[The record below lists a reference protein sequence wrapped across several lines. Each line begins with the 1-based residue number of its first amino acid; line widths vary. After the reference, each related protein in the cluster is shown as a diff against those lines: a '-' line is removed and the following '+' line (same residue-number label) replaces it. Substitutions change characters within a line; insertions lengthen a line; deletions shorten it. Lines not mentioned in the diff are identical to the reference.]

1 MYSIYKIWNEVN
13 DKLYIGCTIRP
24 IEERFQEHKYR
35 VYERVTHLYS
45 AMRKYGRDKFHIE
58 LIDTASSKEE
68 MFEKEMYYIK
78 LFDTYKNGYNLTL
91 GGDGFQPI
99 ELNEEKIIEMYK
111 DGMSSEEIA
120 EEFGI
125 SGNTIL
131 RRLRSN
137 GIKPNWR
144 KLPDYVYE
152 GILKDYVN
160 TENLSETARRFGVSR
175 DIVRYTVLTGPYPLF
190 PKTKG
195 NTRIGGRDTY
205 HKILNGEITKEQL
218 MTKHKLTEDQLSQ
231 ILQWY
236 EQTENIQF

>member
-1 MYSIYKIWNEVN
+1 
-13 DKLYIGCTIRP
+13 
-24 IEERFQEHKYR
+24 
-35 VYERVTHLYS
+35 
-45 AMRKYGRDKFHIE
+45 MRKYGRDKFHIE

-78 LFDTYKNGYNLTL
+78 LFDTYKNGYNSTL

-137 GIKPNWR
+137 GIKPN
-144 KLPDYVYE
+144 
-152 GILKDYVN
+152 
-160 TENLSETARRFGVSR
+160 
-175 DIVRYTVLTGPYPLF
+175 
-190 PKTKG
+190 
-195 NTRIGGRDTY
+195 
-205 HKILNGEITKEQL
+205 
-218 MTKHKLTEDQLSQ
+218 
-231 ILQWY
+231 
-236 EQTENIQF
+236 

>member
-1 MYSIYKIWNEVN
+1 
-13 DKLYIGCTIRP
+13 
-24 IEERFQEHKYR
+24 
-35 VYERVTHLYS
+35 
-45 AMRKYGRDKFHIE
+45 MRKYGRDKFHIE

-78 LFDTYKNGYNLTL
+78 LFDTYKNGYNSTL
-91 GGDGFQPI
+91 GGDGFAPM
-99 ELNEEKIIEMYK
+99 ELDEEKIIEMYK

-120 EEFGI
+120 EEFGV

-131 RRLRSN
+131 RRLKSN

-160 TENLSETARRFGVSR
+160 TENLSKTARRFGVSR
-175 DIVRYTVLTGPYPLF
+175 DIVRHTVLTGPYPLF
-190 PKTKG
+190 PQTKR

-205 HKILNGEITKEQL
+205 HKFLNDEITKEQL

-231 ILQWY
+231 ILR
-236 EQTENIQF
+236 